1 MHEMSLAEGIRG
13 IVEDAARS
21 GGFKQVRTVVLE
33 IGALSTVEVE
43 ALRFCFDA
51 VMRDTV
57 AEGAQMEVIAQAAE
71 LASNEGIDCDVIDLR
86 SILPWDIDTVVQSVQ
101 KTGRLIVSHEA
112 PVTNGFGAEIA
123 ATVQEQAFLSLESP
137 ILRVCG
143 LDTPYP
149 LSHETEYMPDASKIF
164 EAIKRSVNY

>member
-57 AEGAQMEVIAQAAE
+57 AEGAQMEVITIPGSGWCMACAASVPLVQRHDPCPRCGGYQVQANGGTEMRVRE
-71 LASNEGIDCDVIDLR
+71 LEVD
-86 SILPWDIDTVVQSVQ
+86 
-101 KTGRLIVSHEA
+101 
-112 PVTNGFGAEIA
+112 
-123 ATVQEQAFLSLESP
+123 
-137 ILRVCG
+137 
-143 LDTPYP
+143 
-149 LSHETEYMPDASKIF
+149 
-164 EAIKRSVNY
+164 